1 MPFSRLNL
9 NHTNKNPSICMK
21 KIALSEQAAAA
32 ENRAVLQQAIDETAA
47 SGGGVVEVPAGRY
60 PVGGLQLRS
69 GITLRLAE
77 GAVLLGS
84 DREEDYDKHFIEHFS
99 TPGGSRFYTALIY
112 AEDCE
117 NIAIEGPGTLDGQ
130 GGADAW
136 RCYAIPGGGGAW
148 HKPPRPWGI
157 RLWKCRHVRLEGYRL
172 QSSAEWSHHLCD
184 CEHLT
189 VRGLD
194 IFNHANANNDGLDLD
209 GCREVLIEDCR
220 IDADDDAFCVKSTGF
235 RVNRNIHMR
244 NCTLASR
251 CRVIHIGSESSGLC
265 ENILVEH
272 CAIVPS
278 RARHK
283 IDPDRDDNAAS
294 AIAIESQEGSVMRN
308 FTFRD
313 LTIQGCQTAFFTHLN
328 LISPH
333 RPKYAGHELKVG
345 SISGLRYERIQAT
358 LSSSVAASFT
368 AAADVPPLEDLSFA
382 DIRFSVPGCP
392 GDYSE
397 EVPEL
402 QVAWHARA
410 FGQDLPARGIYFRNV
425 RGVTLR
431 EFQVQSRS
439 EDPRP
444 DVVLGE

>member
-1 MPFSRLNL
+1 
-9 NHTNKNPSICMK
+9 MK
-21 KIALSEQAAAA
+21 KYCVSLSENASAA
-32 ENRAVLQQAIDETAA
+32 ENRAVLQSAIDTLAA
-47 SGGGVVEVPAGRY
+47 SGGGCVEVPAGRW

-69 GITLRLAE
+69 GITLRLSE

-84 DREEDYDKHFIEHFS
+84 DRVEDYDQHFIEHFS
-99 TPGGSRFYTALIY
+99 TPDGTRFYTALIY

-130 GGADAW
+130 GGAEPW
-136 RCYAIPGGGGAW
+136 RSYAIPGGDGAW

-157 RLWKCRHVRLEGYRL
+157 RLWKCRHVRLEGYHL
-172 QSSAEWSHHLCD
+172 QSSAEWGHHLCD

-244 NCTLASR
+244 RCTLASR

-265 ENILVEH
+265 ENILIEH

-283 IDPDRDDNAAS
+283 IDPDRDDHAAS
-294 AIAIESQEGSVMRN
+294 AIAIESEEGSVMRN

-313 LTIQGCQTAFFTHLN
+313 LTLQGCQTPFFTYLG

-333 RPKYAGHELKVG
+333 RPKYAGHELKIG
-345 SISGLRYERIQAT
+345 SISGLCYERIQAT
-358 LSSSVAASFT
+358 VSTPTAGSFST
-368 AAADVPPLEDLSFA
+368 AAGAPPLEDLTFR
-382 DIRFSVPGCP
+382 DITLSVPGSP
-392 GDYSE
+392 GTYSS

-402 QVAWHARA
+402 NVAWHARA
-410 FGQDLPARGIYFRNV
+410 FGQDLPARGLYFRNARRV
-425 RGVTLR
+425 NLQNVSVTA
-431 EFQVQSRS
+431 RS
-439 EDPRP
+439 EDTRS
-444 DVVLGE
+444 DAVWE

>member
-1 MPFSRLNL
+1 MK
-9 NHTNKNPSICMK
+9 TTKISI
-21 KIALSEQAAAA
+21 SEQASAA
-32 ENRAVLQQAIDETAA
+32 ENRAELQAVIDATAD

-60 PVGGLQLRS
+60 QTGGLQLRS
-69 GITLRLAE
+69 GITLRLSE

-84 DREEDYDKHFIEHFS
+84 DRVDDYGPHFIEHFS
-99 TPGGSRFYTALIY
+99 TPDGSRFYTALIY
-112 AEDCE
+112 AEDGE
-117 NIAIEGPGTLDGQ
+117 NIAIEGPGTIDGQ
-130 GGADAW
+130 GGAEPW
-136 RCYAIPGGGGAW
+136 RSYAIPGGNGAW
-148 HKPPRPWGI
+148 HKPSRPWGI

-172 QSSAEWSHHLCD
+172 QSSAEWGHHLCD

-244 NCTLASR
+244 RCTLASR

-265 ENILVEH
+265 ENILIEH

-278 RARHK
+278 RALHK
-283 IDPDRDDNAAS
+283 IDPDRENDAAS

-313 LTIQGCQTAFFTHLN
+313 LTISGCQTPFFTLLN
-328 LISPH
+328 LISPR
-333 RPKYAGHELKVG
+333 RPKYAGHELKIG
-345 SISGLRYERIQAT
+345 SISDLRYERIQAV
-358 LSSSVAASFT
+358 LSSPVAGSFT
-368 AAADVPPLEDLSFA
+368 AAAGAPPLTGITLEDIDL
-382 DIRFSVPGCP
+382 SVPGTP
-392 GDYSE
+392 GEVSD

-402 QVAWHARA
+402 QTAWHARA
-410 FGQDLPARGIYFRNV
+410 FGQDLPARGFYFRNAQ
-425 RGVTLR
+425 
-431 EFQVQSRS
+431 QVKIKGLQIAARS
-439 EDPRP
+439 ADSRP
-444 DVVLGE
+444 DVVWESCSRP

>member
-1 MPFSRLNL
+1 
-9 NHTNKNPSICMK
+9 MK
-21 KIALSEQAAAA
+21 TTTPALSETASAAQ
-32 ENRAVLQQAIDETAA
+32 NRAALQSAIDQTSET
-47 SGGGVVEVPAGRY
+47 GGGVVEVPAGRY
-60 PVGGLQLRS
+60 LIGGLQLRG

-130 GGADAW
+130 GGAEAW
-136 RCYAIPGGGGAW
+136 RCYAIPGGNGAW

-283 IDPDRDDNAAS
+283 IDPDRDNYAAS
-294 AIAIESQEGSVMRN
+294 AIAIESQEGSVMRD

-313 LTIQGCQTAFFTHLN
+313 LTIQGCQTPFFTYLG

-333 RPKYAGHELKVG
+333 RPKYAGHELKIG

-358 LSSSVAASFT
+358 VSTPTAGSFST
-368 AAADVPPLEDLSFA
+368 AAGAPPLEDLTFQ
-382 DIRFSVPGCP
+382 DITLSVPGSP
-392 GDYSE
+392 ENVSSD
-397 EVPEL
+397 VPEL
-402 QVAWHARA
+402 KVDWHARA
-410 FGQDLPARGIYFRNV
+410 FGQDLPARGLYFRNARRV
-425 RGVTLR
+425 NLQKVSVTP
-431 EFQVQSRS
+431 RS
-439 EDPRP
+439 EDTRP
-444 DVVLGE
+444 DVVWE